1 MEQAYLPGTIRQR
14 IQDLIKERKFTQA
27 QLAAKIELSEAALS
41 RFLSGATDK
50 LGNDYITR
58 IANYLDVSTDFLH
71 GLSDFPERYNYD
83 IGELGLSHKAA
94 LALYTGAVN
103 TEVVNRL
110 LENARFHEITKKI
123 GQYFDETEAAGFA
136 GMNAMVSAVSG
147 FVQSQAQTNLV
158 GAEGA
163 ARQLEGMTVPYQ
175 ELEVQRIT
183 GELVPL
189 LREIKAGIQTKTP
202 TSETLTKQ
210 AAQGI
215 IAATGKN
222 EANRPMTKDELTAYL
237 IEQSGKATSGVDPAL
252 GRQIM
257 ERLVDTVQ
265 NLSEL
270 MQQSGLTNDQDEE
283 ADK

>member
-1 MEQAYLPGTIRQR
+1 MEQAYLPGTIRER
-14 IQDLIKERKFTQA
+14 IQDLIKERKLTQA
-27 QLAAKIELSEAALS
+27 QLAAEIDLSEAALS
-41 RFLSGATDK
+41 RFLSGVTDK

-110 LENARFHEITKKI
+110 LENVRFHEITKKI
-123 GQYFDETEAAGFA
+123 GQYFNETEAAGFA
-136 GMNAMVSAVSG
+136 GMNAMVAAVSG
-147 FVQSQAQTNLV
+147 FAQSQARDNPV
-158 GAEGA
+158 GAEA
-163 ARQLEGMTVPYQ
+163 AVRQLEGMTVPYQ

-183 GELVPL
+183 DELIAL
-189 LREIKAGIQTKTP
+189 LCEIKAGIQTKAP
-202 TSETLTKQ
+202 ISEALTKQ
-210 AAQGI
+210 AVQGI
-215 IAATGKN
+215 LAETEKN
-222 EANRPMTKDELTAYL
+222 KANRPMTKDELTAYL

-265 NLSEL
+265 DLSAL
-270 MQQSGLTNDQDEE
+270 MQQSGMTNEE
-283 ADK
+283 TDK